1 MKYPNETKITPDYE
15 HILRRLVLAEQEI
28 ARARTRGTIHAVV
41 SLAAVAA
48 VVAATWGSPILHADM
63 SATVRAPFVVLD
75 SANRPIL
82 TVHDGTSVK
91 IKGGDGKEYDNPS
104 SNRGLTVSNEQGDA
118 VARVA
123 VDKGHGYVMARRAGS
138 GKGLGGPS
146 ANLAG
151 DDDGGHITIM
161 GTDKKSVRLSSDAGG
176 LSFEGDAGTIFT
188 ALNRTHLWIGNAAGQ
203 GLVEAGETKD
213 GRGRVTVGPRFGGPQ
228 GGGAITFP
236 YMILGRK

>member
-1 MKYPNETKITPDYE
+1 MTNQLEE
-15 HILRRLVLAEQEI
+15 LSRRLSLAEQEI
-28 ARARTRGTIHAVV
+28 ARVRTRGAIHAVV
-41 SLAAVAA
+41 SLAAIAA
-48 VVAATWGSPILHADM
+48 VVGATWGSPTLHADVP
-63 SATVRAPFVVLD
+63 ATVRAPFVVVD
-75 SANRPIL
+75 SAGKAIL

-91 IKGGDGKEYDNPS
+91 ITGADGKENNVAT
-104 SNRGLTVSNEQGDA
+104 SNRGLTVSNEQGDD

-123 VDKGHGYVMARRAGS
+123 VDKGHGYVLARPAGS
-138 GKGLGGPS
+138 KGLGGPG

-151 DDDGGHITIM
+151 DDEGAHLTIL
-161 GTDKKSVRLSSDAGG
+161 GSDKKSVRLSSDAGG
-176 LSFEGDAGTIFT
+176 LTFEGDGGTILT